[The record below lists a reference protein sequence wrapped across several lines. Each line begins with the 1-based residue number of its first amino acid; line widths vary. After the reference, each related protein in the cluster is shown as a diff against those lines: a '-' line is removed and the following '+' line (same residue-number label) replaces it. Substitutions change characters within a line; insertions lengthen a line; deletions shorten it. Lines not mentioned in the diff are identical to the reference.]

1 MKTLLV
7 LQVVY
12 LAFALGYNVVSYVL
26 LHSTGTGLAQTSPV
40 FGFVAVSLIPGLCT
54 VIGWTGRM
62 QIHAIYALFVG
73 VVFCIVGGTLPHVR
87 AFIAGDL
94 SNYLS
99 VTSLFAAASINF
111 TGAIIYLM
119 SAQAAWK
126 MRHQI
131 NSPAETPR

>member
-1 MKTLLV
+1 MKMLLV

-12 LAFALGYNVVSYVL
+12 LAFGLGYNVVSYVL
-26 LHSTGTGLAQTSPV
+26 LHSTGTGLAQTSPI

-54 VIGWTGRM
+54 VVGWTGRM
-62 QIHAIYALFVG
+62 QIHAIYALFVS

-111 TGAIIYLM
+111 TGAIIYLV
-119 SAQAAWK
+119 SAWTAWK
-126 MRHQI
+126 MHDANDSQVG
-131 NSPAETPR
+131 T